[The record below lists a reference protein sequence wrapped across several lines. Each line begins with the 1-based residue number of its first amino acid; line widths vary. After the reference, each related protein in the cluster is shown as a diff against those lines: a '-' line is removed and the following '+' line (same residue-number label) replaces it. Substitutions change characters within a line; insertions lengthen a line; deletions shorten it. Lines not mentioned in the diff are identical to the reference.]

1 MDDYEPKISNSQVLI
16 KGQWLLQD
24 IDKPMTLP
32 NSFGTWTC
40 DTFS

>member
-16 KGQWLLQD
+16 KGQWLQD